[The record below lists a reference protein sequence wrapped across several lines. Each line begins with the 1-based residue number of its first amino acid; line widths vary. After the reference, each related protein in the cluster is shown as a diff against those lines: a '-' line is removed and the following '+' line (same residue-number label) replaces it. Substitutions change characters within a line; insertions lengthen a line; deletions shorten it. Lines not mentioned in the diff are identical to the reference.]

1 MNIKHKIFAAGVSAL
16 SIMAGSASA
25 QDLIVDGSLC
35 VGFDCVAGESFGFD
49 TIRLKENNLRIKAQD
64 TSIAASFPSRDW
76 QITFNDSSNGGA
88 NKFAIDDIDGGR
100 TPLTII
106 AGARTNA
113 VFVDSQGDVG
123 FGTGAPAVTLHAV
136 EGDSPTLRLE
146 QDGSSGF
153 QAQTWDLA
161 GNETNFFVRDVT
173 NGSRLPLR
181 IRPGAPTSSIDIAA
195 DGDVGIGESSPDGAL
210 HIKRSSGTNVD
221 IVMEEVSGTTWTLR
235 NNEATGRMTWTN
247 GATTPFKMGPTAVEN
262 LFRVGITANNEV
274 DINGNLIIDGTVT
287 TTGPTCAAGC
297 DAVFG
302 ADYELPT
309 IGDHFAKTTEL
320 GYLPNVGPTLPGV
333 PVNLAEKMGGILNEL
348 EHAHIFIAELNGRI
362 SQLESQLADR

>member
-1 MNIKHKIFAAGVSAL
+1 
-16 SIMAGSASA
+16 MAGSVWA
-25 QDLIVDGSLC
+25 QTVLTNANGIVRNSLC
-35 VGFDCVAGESFGFD
+35 VGADCAAGEPFGFD
-49 TIRLKENNLRIKAQD
+49 TLRLKENNTRLHFQD
-64 TSIAASFPSRDW
+64 TSTAASFPSADW
-76 QITFNDSSNGGA
+76 RLIANDSSNGGA
-88 NKFAIDDIDGGR
+88 NKFALEDSDAGR
-100 TPLTII
+100 QTFIVEQ
-106 AGARTNA
+106 GARANSL
-113 VFVDSQGDVG
+113 FVDRQGDVG
-123 FGTGAPAVTLHAV
+123 FGTATPVVNLHV
-136 EGDSPTLRLE
+136 VDGDSPAMRLE
-146 QDGSSGF
+146 QNGSSGF

-173 NGSRLPLR
+173 NGSKLPFK
-181 IRPGAPTSSIDIAA
+181 IRPNAPTNALYVNTNGDIGLS
-195 DGDVGIGESSPDGAL
+195 DSSPDGAL
-210 HIKRSSGTNVD
+210 HITRASGTNVD
-221 IVMEEVSGTTWTLR
+221 IVMEEVGGTTWTLR

-247 GATTPFKMGPTAVEN
+247 GTTTPFKMGPTAVEN

-274 DINGNLIIDGTVT
+274 DINGDLVIAGTVT

-302 ADYELPT
+302 ADYALPT

-362 SQLESQLADR
+362 SELESQLEKR